1 MGLTRKED
9 DQMSNVVMQIKTI
22 QTDSTKALDKQVNE
36 FLKGIPFSLV
46 KDIKFTSNYDVE
58 TTIEDFNVL
67 ISYAWIPSN

>member
-1 MGLTRKED
+1 
-9 DQMSNVVMQIKTI
+9 MSNVVMQIKTI